1 MNGIDRIATNLES
14 HLTITVLAALG
25 AVVVAC
31 GAIWAVRSAR
41 RRGLTGEQ
49 AGTLL
54 AAAIATG
61 VSAQGMWVFFDKSL
75 HLTLSLRIMFFAFL
89 EIMVLTSA
97 LRARSAQQVS
107 GTAGIDGVAMWVLT
121 CLSAVLAATDADN
134 VGTVLIRLSA
144 PLVAAW
150 GWERSMALERRRS
163 GALGGINWRITPERM
178 LIRLGIADPTDRTA
192 GEAARQRRLIDVAL
206 AADHARTLRDT
217 GAGSRRINR
226 ARRHLQR
233 VMRRAVEDGGLVD
246 NARAPRTV
254 LMDNLRILSGTGALV
269 DLDLPSP
276 WTLDEESAS
285 DNVVFAAPALAASN
299 VAGPA
304 VGSHPTGI
312 DELSA
317 ASPSASTFGSPESS
331 GAQTVSTDPPASPDR
346 AAPLADTPEQSRTRA
361 ETQAP
366 TAAAANSSAGQSLP
380 SAEQTTSAEAR
391 NTSSASAA
399 GQVIPTPATGQPH
412 PATAQTPTNG
422 QALPTTAPPA
432 TGQPLPT
439 TTQTPTPGQPIPTS
453 ASTQEAGQ
461 PIPTSASTQE
471 AGQPIPTSASTQ
483 EAGQPIPA
491 TAQNQ
496 QANQT
501 IPATAQT
508 RQADQAIP
516 ATARA
521 QQVDRAVPATA
532 QTQQAGQTISA
543 NTQVPEAGQPLQPTA
558 QTPEP
563 DRNLPPT
570 TQTPPAG
577 QESSAV
583 TQTLPTAQPSSKT
596 AWTWREFAP
605 ASPVPPGQ
613 APADAA
619 RTTPADPLT
628 QEFGEPTGR
637 YTATAT
643 PSASPQTAP
652 SEPAQANRQYR
663 RDPAFRERVRE
674 LHAVNAPTSEIAA
687 QLGTS
692 SRTIRR
698 ILADLDAESDASG
711 RQSRNPAQAAVS
723 NWHNGFRVLPG
734 GNTTAAP
741 GSVGKGTAEERTPHR
756 ADRSMEQ

>member
-25 AVVVAC
+25 AVVVVW

-107 GTAGIDGVAMWVLT
+107 GSAGIDGVAMWVLT

-134 VGTVLIRLSA
+134 AGTVLIRLSA

-206 AADHARTLRDT
+206 AADHARTLRET

-276 WTLDEESAS
+276 WILDEESDTPTS
-285 DNVVFAAPALAASN
+285 GIFAAPALVASGAAADPYAIGSHEMSPAPSSATQNSSRSAGAQVIPGEEVAPSDQAASMSAVQEESRTQPEPRMPAPAAPN
-299 VAGPA
+299 SGAGQSTSPA
-304 VGSHPTGI
+304 EQMSSVEQAQRTAPMSTA
-312 DELSA
+312 EQV
-317 ASPSASTFGSPESS
+317 PSASTEGRPLP
-331 GAQTVSTDPPASPDR
+331 ATVQTPANGR
-346 AAPLADTPEQSRTRA
+346 PLS
-361 ETQAP
+361 P
-366 TAAAANSSAGQSLP
+366 TAQ
-380 SAEQTTSAEAR
+380 
-391 NTSSASAA
+391 
-399 GQVIPTPATGQPH
+399 
-412 PATAQTPTNG
+412 
-422 QALPTTAPPA
+422 
-432 TGQPLPT
+432 
-439 TTQTPTPGQPIPTS
+439 
-453 ASTQEAGQ
+453 TQEAG
-461 PIPTSASTQE
+461 PSA
-471 AGQPIPTSASTQ
+471 
-483 EAGQPIPA
+483 
-491 TAQNQ
+491 
-496 QANQT
+496 
-501 IPATAQT
+501 
-508 RQADQAIP
+508 
-516 ATARA
+516 
-521 QQVDRAVPATA
+521 PATA
-532 QTQQAGQTISA
+532 QTQQ
-543 NTQVPEAGQPLQPTA
+543 PEAGQPLPATAQIPEAGQPTPAAA
-558 QTPEP
+558 QTADPGQA
-563 DRNLPPT
+563 LPPT
-570 TQTPPAG
+570 TQTSADEPDL
-577 QESSAV
+577 SAV
-583 TQTLPTAQPSSKT
+583 TQTLPAVQPRSNT
-596 AWTWREFAP
+596 AWTWQA
-605 ASPVPPGQ
+605 GQ
-613 APADAA
+613 ALPPMAPNPSGQTPADAGW
-619 RTTPADPLT
+619 TTPAESPE
-628 QEFGEPTGR
+628 QEYAEPVGP

-643 PSASPQTAP
+643 PTAAQQTAQ
-652 SEPAQANRQYR
+652 SESGQANRQYR

-674 LHAVNAPTSEIAA
+674 LHADNAPTSEIAA

-698 ILADLDAESDASG
+698 IIADLGAESDASG
-711 RQSRNPAQAAVS
+711 RQNRNPAQAAVS

-734 GNTTAAP
+734 GNTTTAP
-741 GSVGKGTAEERTPHR
+741 GSGGAKGTADERPPHR
-756 ADRSMEQ
+756 TDRSMEQ

>member
-25 AVVVAC
+25 AFVVVW

-107 GTAGIDGVAMWVLT
+107 GSAGIDGVAMWVLT

-134 VGTVLIRLSA
+134 AGTVLIRLSA

-206 AADHARTLRDT
+206 AADHARTLRET

-276 WTLDEESAS
+276 WILDEESDAS
-285 DNVVFAAPALAASN
+285 TSGIFAAPALVASGAAADSHAVVSDEMSPVSSSAAQNSSESASAQAIPGEGIASSDQAAS
-299 VAGPA
+299 
-304 VGSHPTGI
+304 
-312 DELSA
+312 LSA
-317 ASPSASTFGSPESS
+317 AQEESRTQPEPRMPAPAAPNSAAGQSTSPTEQMSSVEQAQRSAPMSTTEQIPSASTEG
-331 GAQTVSTDPPASPDR
+331 R
-346 AAPLADTPEQSRTRA
+346 PLP
-361 ETQAP
+361 
-366 TAAAANSSAGQSLP
+366 
-380 SAEQTTSAEAR
+380 
-391 NTSSASAA
+391 
-399 GQVIPTPATGQPH
+399 V
-412 PATAQTPTNG
+412 TAQTPANG
-422 QALPTTAPPA
+422 RPLSPTAQTQEAVHSAPA
-432 TGQPLPT
+432 TSQ
-439 TTQTPTPGQPIPTS
+439 TQEVAFPETPR
-453 ASTQEAGQ
+453 TQEAGQ
-461 PIPTSASTQE
+461 PL
-471 AGQPIPTSASTQ
+471 
-483 EAGQPIPA
+483 PA
-491 TAQNQ
+491 TAQ
-496 QANQT
+496 
-501 IPATAQT
+501 I
-508 RQADQAIP
+508 
-516 ATARA
+516 
-521 QQVDRAVPATA
+521 
-532 QTQQAGQTISA
+532 
-543 NTQVPEAGQPLQPTA
+543 PEAGQPTPAAA
-558 QTPEP
+558 QTADPG
-563 DRNLPPT
+563 RALPPT
-570 TQTPPAG
+570 TQNPADE
-577 QESSAV
+577 QDLSAV
-583 TQTLPTAQPSSKT
+583 TQTLPTVQSRSNT
-596 AWTWREFAP
+596 AWTWQA
-605 ASPVPPGQ
+605 GQ
-613 APADAA
+613 ALPPMAPNPSGQTPADAGW
-619 RTTPADPLT
+619 TTPAESPE
-628 QEFGEPTGR
+628 QEYAEPAGP

-643 PSASPQTAP
+643 PTASPQTAQ
-652 SEPAQANRQYR
+652 SEPGQANRQYR

-674 LHAVNAPTSEIAA
+674 LHADNAPTSEIAA

-698 ILADLDAESDASG
+698 IIADLGAESDTSG
-711 RQSRNPAQAAVS
+711 RQNRNPAQAAVS

-734 GNTTAAP
+734 GNTTTAP
-741 GSVGKGTAEERTPHR
+741 GSGGAKGTADERPPHR
-756 ADRSMEQ
+756 TDRSMEQ

>member
-25 AVVVAC
+25 AVVVVW

-107 GTAGIDGVAMWVLT
+107 GSAGIDGVAMWVLT

-134 VGTVLIRLSA
+134 AGTVLIRLSA

-192 GEAARQRRLIDVAL
+192 DEAARQRRLIDVAL
-206 AADHARTLRDT
+206 AADHARTLRET

-276 WTLDEESAS
+276 WILDEESDTS
-285 DNVVFAAPALAASN
+285 TSGMFAAPALVASGAAADSHAVVSDEMSPVPSSATQN
-299 VAGPA
+299 SSRSAGAQAIPGEWIA
-304 VGSHPTGI
+304 SSDQATSM
-312 DELSA
+312 SA
-317 ASPSASTFGSPESS
+317 AQQESRPQPEPRMPAPEAPNSAAGQSTSPAEQMSSVEQAQRTAPMSTAEQLPSASTEG
-331 GAQTVSTDPPASPDR
+331 R
-346 AAPLADTPEQSRTRA
+346 PL
-361 ETQAP
+361 
-366 TAAAANSSAGQSLP
+366 
-380 SAEQTTSAEAR
+380 
-391 NTSSASAA
+391 
-399 GQVIPTPATGQPH
+399 
-412 PATAQTPTNG
+412 PATAQTPANG
-422 QALPTTAPPA
+422 RPLSPTT
-432 TGQPLPT
+432 Q
-439 TTQTPTPGQPIPTS
+439 
-453 ASTQEAGQ
+453 TQEAG
-461 PIPTSASTQE
+461 PS
-471 AGQPIPTSASTQ
+471 
-483 EAGQPIPA
+483 
-491 TAQNQ
+491 
-496 QANQT
+496 
-501 IPATAQT
+501 
-508 RQADQAIP
+508 
-516 ATARA
+516 
-521 QQVDRAVPATA
+521 A
-532 QTQQAGQTISA
+532 QTQQAEAGQPLPATAQI
-543 NTQVPEAGQPLQPTA
+543 PEAGQPTPRAA
-558 QTPEP
+558 QTPDP
-563 DRNLPPT
+563 GQALPPT
-570 TQTPPAG
+570 TQTPADDPDL
-577 QESSAV
+577 SAV
-583 TQTLPTAQPSSKT
+583 TQTLPAVQPRSNT
-596 AWTWREFAP
+596 AWTWQA
-605 ASPVPPGQ
+605 GQ
-613 APADAA
+613 ALPPMAPNPSGQTPADAA
-619 RTTPADPLT
+619 RTAPAQSPE
-628 QEFGEPTGR
+628 QEYAEPAGP

-643 PSASPQTAP
+643 PTASPQTAQ
-652 SEPAQANRQYR
+652 SESAQANRQYR

-674 LHAVNAPTSEIAA
+674 LHADNAPTSEIAA

-698 ILADLDAESDASG
+698 IIADLGAESDTSG
-711 RQSRNPAQAAVS
+711 RPNRNPAQAAVS
-723 NWHNGFRVLPG
+723 SWHNGFRVLPG
-734 GNTTAAP
+734 GNTTTAP
-741 GSVGKGTAEERTPHR
+741 GSGGAKSTADEQPPHR
-756 ADRSMEQ
+756 TDRSMEQ

>member
-25 AVVVAC
+25 VVVVGC

-107 GTAGIDGVAMWVLT
+107 GSAGIDGVAMWVLT

-134 VGTVLIRLSA
+134 AGTVLIRLSA

-163 GALGGINWRITPERM
+163 GALGGINWRITPERV

-206 AADHARTLRDT
+206 AADHARTLRET
-217 GAGSRRINR
+217 GAGPRRINR

-254 LMDNLRILSGTGALV
+254 LMDNLRVLSGTGALV

-276 WTLDEESAS
+276 WILDEESGAP
-285 DNVVFAAPALAASN
+285 DAVLFAAPALPASDAAAP
-299 VAGPA
+299 VP
-304 VGSHPTGI
+304 
-312 DELSA
+312 DEQSA
-317 ASPSASTFGSPESS
+317 RSRTTSASPQNSPEAAGTRSIP
-331 GAQTVSTDPPASPDR
+331 GDSTASPDR
-346 AAPLADTPEQSRTRA
+346 SAPLTATPEDGRAQA
-361 ETQAP
+361 ETRIPAP
-366 TAAAANSSAGQSLP
+366 TESDSSAGQPLSPTEQKP
-380 SAEQTTSAEAR
+380 STEPANRITQTST
-391 NTSSASAA
+391 A
-399 GQVIPTPATGQPH
+399 GYGQPPSTTERPL
-412 PATAQTPTNG
+412 PATAQ
-422 QALPTTAPPA
+422 LR
-432 TGQPLPT
+432 
-439 TTQTPTPGQPIPTS
+439 
-453 ASTQEAGQ
+453 
-461 PIPTSASTQE
+461 
-471 AGQPIPTSASTQ
+471 

-491 TAQNQ
+491 PARTEQADQPLPTQAQRAGRPIPATNREPAAGQPRSTPAQTQEEGTRISGTAPIR
-496 QANQT
+496 QAGQPIPAT
-501 IPATAQT
+501 GWPPESEQPLPASAQVAEPVQPAPATAQSPD
-508 RQADQAIP
+508 AGP
-516 ATARA
+516 ALPR
-521 QQVDRAVPATA
+521 
-532 QTQQAGQTISA
+532 
-543 NTQVPEAGQPLQPTA
+543 TA
-558 QTPEP
+558 QTPTTEP
-563 DRNLPPT
+563 DL
-570 TQTPPAG
+570 
-577 QESSAV
+577 SAV
-583 TQTLPTAQPSSKT
+583 TQTLPTVQPSSNT
-596 AWTWREFAP
+596 AWTWHAGQEL
-605 ASPVPPGQ
+605 SPTTPSPSGQ
-613 APADAA
+613 PPADAA
-619 RTTPADPLT
+619 WTTLANEGADPRESEYT
-628 QEFGEPTGR
+628 GPAGR

-643 PSASPQTAP
+643 PTASSQ
-652 SEPAQANRQYR
+652 SESTQANRQYR

-698 ILADLDAESDASG
+698 ILADLDAESGNST
-711 RQSRNPAQAAVS
+711 RQNRNPAQAAVS
-723 NWHNGFRVLPG
+723 NWHNGFRILPG
-734 GNTTAAP
+734 GNSTAAN
-741 GSVGKGTAEERTPHR
+741 GSAGSKDTAEERTPHR
-756 ADRSMEQ
+756 GERSAEK